1 MYEFCIF
8 VRMKTSRTNIVFND
22 ELIGEI
28 IKMGEAKT
36 KSEAVENALKM
47 YVNWLKRQRLAALRG
62 KVQWEG
68 DLMKMRKGR

>member
-1 MYEFCIF
+1 
-8 VRMKTSRTNIVFND
+8 MKTSRTNIVFND